1 MKKSEIIFVILISAI
16 LWCIKGQAQYL
27 PQVLAEEEITIST
40 RDAQNFVEVYAQD
53 VSKKELKEFYLGKAS
68 IAMDK
73 KVMRSF
79 VQKLNKF
86 TKTVKTDYQTYKSVE
101 NVLDKL
107 VQEETELRVALDNWK
122 KLSPNALLP
131 DVYFAVGTQNLAEAF
146 SHGNLVINLAGLS
159 PNSINPHALD
169 EVKLY
174 PQVLRSIIG
183 TQFYGCNS
191 ETGNSNLAKAIK
203 EGSKD
208 FLVELISGENPN
220 AEIFSY
226 ATQRKDEI
234 LSLFQEQMYSD
245 YRSDWYAPSERK
257 SEQLARWV
265 GYQVAADYYQ
275 DATDKSQA
283 IQTILKVKNYDCFYK
298 SNGKSLLTSRY

>member
-1 MKKSEIIFVILISAI
+1 MKKSEIIFIIFISAI

-27 PQVLAEEEITIST
+27 PEVEAKEKITIST

-68 IAMDK
+68 IAMDE

-107 VQEETELRVALDNWK
+107 VQEEMQLRLALENWK
-122 KLSPNALLP
+122 KLNPNALLP
-131 DVYFAVGTQNLAEAF
+131 DVYFAVGQQNLAEAF
-146 SHGNLVINLAGLS
+146 SHGNLVINLPGLS
-159 PNSINPHALD
+159 PNSINSHALD
-169 EVKLY
+169 DVNLY

-183 TQFYGCNS
+183 TQFYGCHS
-191 ETGNSNLAKAIK
+191 ETAENNLAKAIK

-220 AEIFSY
+220 AEILAY
-226 ATQRKDEI
+226 AAPRKDEI

-245 YRSDWYAPSERK
+245 NVTSWYLPSERK

-275 DATDKSQA
+275 EATDKSLA
-283 IQTILKVKNYDCFYK
+283 IQTILKIKNYDCFYK
-298 SNGKSLLTSRY
+298 SNVKSLLTLKY